1 MAHFLLFTLF
11 AIGITTLMSFLA
23 RAAGGGDPAKSLDKE
38 LGAFGR
44 SLPEYIWAAM
54 LTVPPVLLSMSFLWY
69 VVLTAFIL
77 SGLCAYSA
85 MQTGHGNVLH
95 WGKDQ
100 LYTLTRNQG
109 LTPIV
114 DFIYK
119 AYNKLAV
126 RIKFLSIINKGD
138 INYCRL
144 FMAVKGFW
152 VGLTVLPLGPFLM
165 FFLWPLAYDIG
176 RNRENPNHALAEY
189 LSGLFMG
196 IVLAINIIFIYF
208 IIL

>member
-11 AIGITTLMSFLA
+11 TIGITVLMSFLA
-23 RAAGGGDPAKSLDKE
+23 RSSGGGDPAKSLDKE

-44 SLPEYIWAAM
+44 SLPEYLWAAM
-54 LTVPPVLLSMSFLWY
+54 LTVPVILLSMSFPWY
-69 VVLTAFIL
+69 VVLSAFAL
-77 SGLCAYSA
+77 SSLCAFAA
-85 MQTGHGNVLH
+85 MQTGHGNILH
-95 WGKDQ
+95 WGKN
-100 LYTLTRNQG
+100 LTYTLTRNQG

-126 RIKFLSIINKGD
+126 KIKFLPIMNKGD

-152 VGLTVLPLGPFLM
+152 VGL
-165 FFLWPLAYDIG
+165 
-176 RNRENPNHALAEY
+176 
-189 LSGLFMG
+189 S
-196 IVLAINIIFIYF
+196 
-208 IIL
+208 